1 MASRSGWKT
10 IRKGLEMHGTSTVRR
25 AAIVLML
32 FAVGSYAA
40 PVRAQDASW
49 PVASEEDLRKVIT
62 GATITGE
69 VKAQPPFNFT
79 EFLGP
84 DGKSRGKLIECC
96 KPDKV
101 LTNGMSYAGEW
112 TLEKDT
118 LCLLYEGEEQKV
130 CWYLQV
136 KGKEFRMRDT
146 KTGASG
152 EGKIRAGNPDN
163 L

>member
-1 MASRSGWKT
+1 M
-10 IRKGLEMHGTSTVRR
+10 IRKGLEMHGALTVRR
-25 AAIVLML
+25 AAIAWML
-32 FAVGSYAA
+32 VAVASFSA
-40 PVRAQDASW
+40 PVRAQDAPW
-49 PVASEEDLRKVIT
+49 PATTEQDLRKLLT

-79 EFLGP
+79 EFLGV

-101 LTNGMSYAGEW
+101 LTNGMAYAGEW
-112 TLEKDT
+112 TLEHDT

-130 CWYLQV
+130 CWRLQV
-136 KGKEFRMRDT
+136 KGDEFRMTDT
-146 KTGASG
+146 ETGYSG
-152 EGKIRAGNPDN
+152 AGKIRPGNPDN

>member
-1 MASRSGWKT
+1 
-10 IRKGLEMHGTSTVRR
+10 MHGALAVRHS
-25 AAIVLML
+25 AIALTLLVIGVL
-32 FAVGSYAA
+32 VT
-40 PVRAQDASW
+40 PVQAQDASW
-49 PVASEEDLRKVIT
+49 PATTEQDLRKLLT

-79 EFLGP
+79 EFLGA

-101 LTNGMSYAGEW
+101 LTDGMSYAGEW
-112 TLEKDT
+112 TLENDT

-130 CWYLQV
+130 CWRLQV
-136 KGKEFRMRDT
+136 KGDEFRMTDT
-146 KTGASG
+146 EIGYSG
-152 EGKIRAGNPDN
+152 MGKIRPGNPDN

>member
-1 MASRSGWKT
+1 M
-10 IRKGLEMHGTSTVRR
+10 LVL
-25 AAIVLML
+25 AI
-32 FAVGSYAA
+32 GSFSM
-40 PVRAQDASW
+40 PVRAQDAQW
-49 PVASEEDLRKVIT
+49 PVSSEDDLRKAIT

-96 KPDKV
+96 NPDKV
-101 LTNGMSYAGEW
+101 LTNGTSYAGEW
-112 TLEKDT
+112 TLEKDN

-130 CWYLQV
+130 CWRLQV
-136 KGKEFRMRDT
+136 KGDQFRMTDD
-146 KTGASG
+146 KSGYSG
-152 EGKIRAGNPDN
+152 EGKIRSGNPDN